1 MKKQFYIT
9 HASYL
14 NYFEQSSIKRV
25 FSSHVIIP
33 VRNLQGRYPPSQQ
46 ILVPRTPRRRSS
58 PTYPGR
64 TKKILFGY
72 PGDVS
77 L

>member
-9 HASYL
+9 GASYR
-14 NYFEQSSIKRV
+14 NYFEQSSIKRA

-33 VRNLQGRYPPSQQ
+33 VRNIQGSYPPSQQ
-46 ILVPRTPRRRSS
+46 ILVPRTPRRRPT

-64 TKKILFGY
+64 TKKILFGH
-72 PGDVS
+72 PRDVS